1 MTLEPITRLDRAQGA
16 LLGMAV
22 GDALGAPLEGLSAQQ
37 IRSCYKQVVDYVDGA
52 RAWRD
57 KPFRWRSPG
66 LYSDDTQQALILAEV
81 LVRHRRI
88 DPERIVT
95 LYRALANPREGHL
108 GAYRGIGRTLREV
121 IQEWERGA
129 SPTAA
134 AKDSAGISAAARIA
148 PLAIYYAERPDQ
160 LTEAVLDVGLM
171 THRDVRAL
179 LGAVAVAHAIRHLAA
194 GVDRVP
200 SFLFRLAADIA
211 QAEERVARD
220 YADRVVSLA
229 RHGKGLSTCVAHV
242 ESVLERP
249 RDQALSA
256 LMEEA
261 NRHGAEPFCKRPT
274 MGFPP
279 VCVPTCLY
287 LLLTADS
294 FEEAL
299 TEVVNMGGD
308 ADSAGAIL
316 GAFAGAAHGVESI
329 PKRWLDGLQNREGI
343 ALRADALFQLG
354 NDEFNRDNLEFDLPD
369 LVAVEWQLSR
379 RENAGRDRLLSAR
392 QNQNGGDMGA
402 NRRL

>member
-1 MTLEPITRLDRAQGA
+1 MLEPITRLDRAQGA

-37 IRSCYKQVVDYVDGA
+37 IRSAYKQVVSYVDGA

-81 LVRHRRI
+81 LVKEGRI
-88 DPERIVT
+88 DQERIVE
-95 LYRALANPREGHL
+95 LYRALATPREGHV

-129 SPTAA
+129 SPSAA
-134 AKDSAGISAAARIA
+134 ARDSAGISAAARIA
-148 PLAIYYAERPDQ
+148 PLAIYYADQPDR
-160 LTEAVLDVGLM
+160 LTEAVLEVGLM

-194 GVDRVP
+194 GQERVP

-220 YADRVVSLA
+220 YGDRVVSIA
-229 RHGKGLSTCVAHV
+229 RHGRAMSTSVAHV

-249 RDQALSA
+249 REQAFAA
-256 LMEEA
+256 LMEQA
-261 NRHGAEPFCKRPT
+261 NLHGAEPFCKRPT

-287 LLLTADS
+287 LLLTTDS
-294 FEEAL
+294 FEDAL
-299 TEVVNMGGD
+299 IEIVNMGGD

-316 GAFAGAAHGVESI
+316 GAFAGASHGVDAI

-343 ALRADALFQLG
+343 SSRADALFAHG
-354 NDEFNRDNLEFDLPD
+354 EGEFDIPD

-379 RENAGRDRLLSAR
+379 RENSVRDRILSTR

-402 NRRL
+402 NRRV